1 VGAWKKA
8 WQWMEYNEIDI
19 EKIGRTVKIKTYKT
33 NKKEQYREILT
44 QQNKIQKENQ
54 NKNKTNETKYK
65 ETKENIK

>member
-1 VGAWKKA
+1 
-8 WQWMEYNEIDI
+8 MEYNEIDA
-19 EKIGRTVKIKTYKT
+19 EKIGRTVKIKT

>member
-8 WQWMEYNEIDI
+8 RQWMEYDEIDV
-19 EKIGRTVKIKTYKT
+19 EKIGRTVKIKIYKT
-33 NKKEQYREILT
+33 NRKEQYREILT

>member
-8 WQWMEYNEIDI
+8 WQWMEYNEIDV

>member
-1 VGAWKKA
+1 
-8 WQWMEYNEIDI
+8 MEYDEIDA

-33 NKKEQYREILT
+33 NRKEQYREILT